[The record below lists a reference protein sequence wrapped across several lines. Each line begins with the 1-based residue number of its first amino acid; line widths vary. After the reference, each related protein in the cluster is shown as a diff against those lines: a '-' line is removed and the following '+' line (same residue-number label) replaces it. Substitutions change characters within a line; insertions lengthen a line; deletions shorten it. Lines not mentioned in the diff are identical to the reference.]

1 MKKIAISQPRYLPA
15 LNYLQRLYF
24 ADLFVFLDNVQIQSR
39 GWENR
44 NKLLINNTE
53 KWLTVPLKSS
63 HREII
68 INTAIN
74 GMAWVDKHKRMIYHS
89 YRNHS
94 YYDGALVEAY
104 YHGVE
109 GVMEYS
115 SSNFA
120 DTMIHLCKNACKIFD
135 FLPRIRRSSH
145 YGSTNEVHGPEKLL
159 RIAEETNAGIYIS
172 GSNGRQYGVVETF
185 EGSGISVIFHDFTYP
200 VYDQYGHESF
210 VPWLGFF
217 DPLFNLGVEQV
228 KSRIYEEPVL
238 NER

>member
-1 MKKIAISQPRYLPA
+1 MKIVISQPRYLPA

-24 ADLFVFLDNVQIQSR
+24 SDLFVFLDNVQRQYR

-44 NKLLINNTE
+44 NKLLINHNE
-53 KWLTVPLKSS
+53 KWLTVPIKSS
-63 HREII
+63 HKEII
-68 INTAIN
+68 KNTIIN
-74 GMAWVDKHKRMIYHS
+74 GMEWVDKHKRTISNS
-89 YRNHS
+89 YRNHP

-104 YHGVE
+104 YRDVE

-115 SSNFA
+115 SFNFA
-120 DTMIHLCKNACKIFD
+120 DTMIHLCENACKIFD
-135 FLPRIRRSSH
+135 FLPRIRRSSY
-145 YGSTNEVHGPEKLL
+145 YGSTNEVHGPAKLL
-159 RIAEETNAGIYIS
+159 RIAEATNTDIYIS

-185 EGSGISVIFHDFTYP
+185 EGSDISVVFHDFTYP
-200 VYDQYGHESF
+200 VYDQYGQESF

-228 KSRIYEEPVL
+228 KSWIYEEPVL